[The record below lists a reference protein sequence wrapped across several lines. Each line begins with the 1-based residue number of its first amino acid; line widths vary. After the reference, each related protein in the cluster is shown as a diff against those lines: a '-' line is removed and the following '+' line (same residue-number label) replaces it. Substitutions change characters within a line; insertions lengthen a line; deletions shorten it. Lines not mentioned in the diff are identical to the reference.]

1 MSVRFNSTKI
11 TNASKKVD
19 YYLNNIYELKDKVGK
34 DEVEVEFVEDLI
46 QDIESW
52 RTCIDEIELSI
63 KSYINTEEQKNYK
76 LDKQNKEIIIY

>member
-1 MSVRFNSTKI
+1 MSVRFSSTKI
-11 TNASKKVD
+11 SSASKKVD
-19 YYLNNIYELKDKVGK
+19 KYLNLIYELKDKIGE
-34 DEVEVEFVEDLI
+34 DEVEFLDELLEDV
-46 QDIESW
+46 ESW

>member
-52 RTCIDEIELSI
+52 RVCIDEIELSI
-63 KSYINTEEQKNYK
+63 KTYINTEEHN
-76 LDKQNKEIIIY
+76 

>member
-1 MSVRFNSTKI
+1 MSVMFNSTKI

-34 DEVEVEFVEDLI
+34 DEVEIEFVEDLI

-63 KSYINTEEQKNYK
+63 KTYINTEEQKNYK
-76 LDKQNKEIIIY
+76 IDKENKEIIIY